1 MDQQVSTEMKQNRM
15 TEFMKLLP
23 LTIELAGLARAA
35 TNTLYTP
42 DQMEARAMNIR
53 MAYKLARTMLKDV
66 GESGAWSASVSTRGS
81 AARTASARVFS
92 PVVVMRWPAPSL
104 SVEPHRGEHPGV

>member
-1 MDQQVSTEMKQNRM
+1 MSEATADVKQARM
-15 TEFMKLLP
+15 SEFMKLLP

-66 GESGAWSASVSTRGS
+66 GESGA
-81 AARTASARVFS
+81 
-92 PVVVMRWPAPSL
+92 
-104 SVEPHRGEHPGV
+104 